1 MKKRD
6 KLRDL
11 YKKCSKKIYISIITS
26 LALFAPANPVFAAGD
41 LTANTAHMSGL
52 NNLGM
57 LIASIVY
64 GVLTIA
70 AAPLFAIKLVLFL
83 FTGFSVG
90 EQERARN
97 TENFKKACI

>member
-41 LTANTAHMSGL
+41 LIGTKA
-52 NNLGM
+52 
-57 LIASIVY
+57 
-64 GVLTIA
+64 TIA
-70 AAPLFAIKLVLFL
+70 WAAKSGKDAAEAI
-83 FTGFSVG
+83 
-90 EQERARN
+90 EQYLE
-97 TENFKKACI
+97 